1 MGVWCYAKVYFV
13 SGLHFCNPYR
23 EWSPVLLCFLRLFG
37 LHFLTRELGAEIIE
51 AGLQMSYNLC
61 NLPKQITAE
70 DGTLVNY
77 TYFADGTKFKA
88 VNSVGNGFVYT
99 CSLRWSVENG
109 VFTPESVVITGGR
122 AVFENNSNRI
132 SKSQS

>member
-37 LHFLTRELGAEIIE
+37 LHFVTRELDAEIIE

-77 TYFADGTKFKA
+77 TYFADGTKCWKSA
-88 VNSVGNGFVYT
+88 TLVQLYSFVFFT
-99 CSLRWSVENG
+99 TSLQLFSCYIVLLC
-109 VFTPESVVITGGR
+109 
-122 AVFENNSNRI
+122 AAKI
-132 SKSQS
+132 SCKSATK

>member
-1 MGVWCYAKVYFV
+1 M
-13 SGLHFCNPYR
+13 
-23 EWSPVLLCFLRLFG
+23 
-37 LHFLTRELGAEIIE
+37 E

-88 VNSVGNGFVYT
+88 VDDAIKYANDKGI
-99 CSLRWSVENG
+99 E
-109 VFTPESVVITGGR
+109 VI
-122 AVFENNSNRI
+122 I
-132 SKSQS
+132 HKM

>member
-13 SGLHFCNPYR
+13 SELHFCNPYR
-23 EWSPVLLCFLRLFG
+23 VWPPVLLCFLRLFG
-37 LHFLTRELGAEIIE
+37 LHFLTRELDAEIIE

-61 NLPKQITAE
+61 NLPKQITTVS
-70 DGTLVNY
+70 GKIVKY
-77 TYFADGTKFKA
+77 SYFADGTKFKA
-88 VNSVGNGFVYT
+88 VDATGSGFVYT
-99 CSLRWSVENG
+99 GYLRWSVENG
-109 VFTPESVVITGGR
+109 VFTPESVAITGGR

>member
-13 SGLHFCNPYR
+13 SGLHFCNQYR
-23 EWSPVLLCFLRLFG
+23 EWSPVLLCFLRLLG
-37 LHFLTRELGAEIIE
+37 LHFLTRELDAEIIE

-61 NLPKQITAE
+61 NLPKQIT
-70 DGTLVNY
+70 TVNGKTVKY

-88 VNSVGNGFVYT
+88 VDATGKGFAYT
-99 CSLRWSVENG
+99 GSLRWG
-109 VFTPESVVITGGR
+109 VQDGILTPENIAITGGR

>member
-37 LHFLTRELGAEIIE
+37 LHFLTRELDAEIIE

-61 NLPKQITAE
+61 NLPKQIST
-70 DGTLVNY
+70 VNGKTVKY
-77 TYFADGTKFKA
+77 SYFADGTKFKA
-88 VNSVGNGFVYT
+88 V
-99 CSLRWSVENG
+99 E
-109 VFTPESVVITGGR
+109 
-122 AVFENNSNRI
+122 
-132 SKSQS
+132 